1 MLDRLGLTD
10 AVLAE
15 CHQPL
20 ALIMRDGSTADEMA
34 RIPTGRRFHQRFKFP
49 YAVLH
54 RVDLHR
60 VLLAACNRLDTVK
73 LHADTTVTGFQ
84 DFGDR
89 VCAFT
94 SAGQT
99 INGAAII
106 GADGLRSRVR
116 AQLSYTAEP
125 RTTGCVGFRTVV
137 PISQVPQEMRENNVV
152 LWAGEGYH
160 LMHYPLRRGELFN
173 IVASFGTAT
182 RALQGDDC
190 QGEIRKYVQNAHPI
204 VRSLFDLM
212 DLQRS
217 WIISDRDPIR
227 HWSKGRV
234 TLLGDAAH
242 PALQSMAQGACMAI
256 EDGVCLADRVELIG
270 GITQKHSSNIKAIGA
285 LGPPASN

>member
-1 MLDRLGLTD
+1 
-10 AVLAE
+10 
-15 CHQPL
+15 
-20 ALIMRDGSTADEMA
+20 
-34 RIPTGRRFHQRFKFP
+34 
-49 YAVLH
+49 
-54 RVDLHR
+54 
-60 VLLAACNRLDTVK
+60 
-73 LHADTTVTGFQ
+73 
-84 DFGDR
+84 
-89 VCAFT
+89 
-94 SAGQT
+94 
-99 INGAAII
+99 
-106 GADGLRSRVR
+106 
-116 AQLSYTAEP
+116 
-125 RTTGCVGFRTVV
+125 
-137 PISQVPQEMRENNVV
+137 MRENNVV

-160 LMHYPLRRGELFN
+160 LVHYPLRRGELFN

-256 EDGVCLADRVELIG
+256 EDGVCLADRVELNRG
-270 GITQKHSSNIKAIGA
+270 DHAKAFQQYQGERSGA
-285 LGPPASN
+285 RWRANAQAARGRGNSWMLVTSVRRFKAVKVGTDARRRHVRCR